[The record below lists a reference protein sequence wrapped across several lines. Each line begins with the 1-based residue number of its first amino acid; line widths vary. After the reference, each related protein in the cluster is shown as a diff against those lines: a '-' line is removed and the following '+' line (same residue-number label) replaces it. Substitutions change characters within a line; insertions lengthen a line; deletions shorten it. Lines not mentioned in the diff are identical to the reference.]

1 MLKPPRGVAGFKPI
15 KQILKFYKNVKS
27 VLDIVAYNGYN
38 VLNKIFEGGYKMKY
52 EGFKV
57 SKEVENKSKEM
68 EREFKAKDIMEFQ
81 AMLEMHNKS
90 LGNFMVNRIDY
101 DWNKNPL
108 WVALYNILKA
118 TMIQDK
124 GGHWIDK

>member
-1 MLKPPRGVAGFKPI
+1 
-15 KQILKFYKNVKS
+15 
-27 VLDIVAYNGYN
+27 
-38 VLNKIFEGGYKMKY
+38 MKH

-81 AMLEMHNKS
+81 AMLEMHDKS

-118 TMIQDK
+118 TMTQDK
-124 GGHWIDK
+124 NGYWTDK